1 MPYLATLTVSELGRP
16 LTVNGQRR
24 HTGRAWASQVNK
36 WRNAAF
42 ILAAEQR
49 LQRMDK
55 PAVITAVPRH
65 KNGRSPQDT
74 GACYPAL
81 KAAIDGLVDYGV
93 LAGDG
98 AAHVRTI
105 VLTAP
110 LRGPYDGLDIH
121 LSEWEG
127 HDS

>member
-1 MPYLATLTVSELGRP
+1 MPYQATLTVRELGRP

-24 HTGRAWASQVNK
+24 HSGRAWAKHVNQ

-42 ILAAEQR
+42 VLAAKQR
-49 LQRMDK
+49 LGRMTR

-81 KAAIDGLVDYGV
+81 KAAIDGLCDYGV

-98 AAHVRTI
+98 PAHVRTI

-110 LRGPYDGLDIH
+110 VRGPYDGLDIH
-121 LSEWEG
+121 LSEEG
-127 HDS
+127 P